1 MVPGT
6 LFFAISGTR
15 TDGHLYLDQA
25 LAKGARAVVSEGP
38 RRVPE
43 SVSWIRVR
51 SIRRVMALASDSF
64 YGHPSR
70 KLRLVG
76 ITGTNGKTTTAYLI
90 HAILNTETKS
100 LMLGTIQSMVGDSV
114 APSKLTT
121 PESFDIQA
129 ALRQGWE
136 AGCRAGVLEVS
147 SHALTLDRTFGCHF
161 PVAVFTNLTQD
172 HLDFHAT
179 FGDYFEAKKRLFDPA
194 YNPGLE
200 HSVINGDDEWGSR
213 LALQAPGAVTFGL
226 APEREV
232 RAATYE
238 TSVEGTRIEIRWPGR
253 SLEVESRLVGRHN
266 VYNILAAA
274 SACSALGISDAA
286 IREGIARLQVVPGRF
301 EILEL
306 DRPYAVVI
314 DYAHS
319 PDALE
324 NVLRLAREVTTGRL
338 ICVFGCGGDRDRS
351 KRPLMGAIAAG
362 LADLILVTSDN
373 PRTEDP
379 EAIIAE
385 ILDGIRSRTP
395 NVLVITDRRSAIR
408 QALDLAR
415 ERDLVLL
422 AGKGHETYQ
431 EVGTRRFPFDERQV
445 VREALCL
452 A

>member
-1 MVPGT
+1 M
-6 LFFAISGTR
+6 
-15 TDGHLYLDQA
+15 
-25 LAKGARAVVSEGP
+25 
-38 RRVPE
+38 
-43 SVSWIRVR
+43 
-51 SIRRVMALASDSF
+51 
-64 YGHPSR
+64 PS
-70 KLRLVG
+70 
-76 ITGTNGKTTTAYLI
+76 T
-90 HAILNTETKS
+90 
-100 LMLGTIQSMVGDSV
+100 
-114 APSKLTT
+114 
-121 PESFDIQA
+121 
-129 ALRQGWE
+129 
-136 AGCRAGVLEVS
+136 
-147 SHALTLDRTFGCHF
+147 
-161 PVAVFTNLTQD
+161 
-172 HLDFHAT
+172 
-179 FGDYFEAKKRLFDPA
+179 
-194 YNPGLE
+194 
-200 HSVINGDDEWGSR
+200 
-213 LALQAPGAVTFGL
+213 
-226 APEREV
+226 
-232 RAATYE
+232 
-238 TSVEGTRIEIRWPGR
+238 
-253 SLEVESRLVGRHN
+253 N

-306 DRPYAVVI
+306 DRTYAVVI

-395 NVLVITDRRSAIR
+395 NVLVIADRRSAIR